1 MFRILI
7 SIGLLAAGACAH
19 VPTPEEHALGGPRL
33 EEPTRSMTMA
43 ACMSMLAAPTTH
55 CLCIEG
61 YLAKGYPAQKAH
73 EACLG
78 NIKDKILSEMLKNGE
93 QISED

>member
-1 MFRILI
+1 MFRLILAT
-7 SIGLLAAGACAH
+7 LLLGACAH
-19 VPTPEEHALGGPRL
+19 VPTPEEHAFSGPRL
-33 EEPTRSMTMA
+33 EEPKRSMLMG
-43 ACMSMLAAPTTH
+43 ACMSMLNAPTTH
-55 CLCIEG
+55 CLCLEG

-93 QISED
+93 PLPED